1 VPTTGIAVNLGPGRR
16 RRFWRPAR
24 LWVPQTRLTSCD
36 LLIFVEEARAAV
48 ESADA
53 SRVVWP
59 LFWECA

>member
-1 VPTTGIAVNLGPGRR
+1 MTKHRHFVAPVAPRSGAPSQV
-16 RRFWRPAR
+16 

-36 LLIFVEEARAAV
+36 LLIFVEEAREPV

-53 SRVVWP
+53 SRVIWP

>member
-1 VPTTGIAVNLGPGRR
+1 V
-16 RRFWRPAR
+16 WHPAGL

-36 LLIFVEEARAAV
+36 LLIFVEEAREPV

-53 SRVVWP
+53 SRVVWS